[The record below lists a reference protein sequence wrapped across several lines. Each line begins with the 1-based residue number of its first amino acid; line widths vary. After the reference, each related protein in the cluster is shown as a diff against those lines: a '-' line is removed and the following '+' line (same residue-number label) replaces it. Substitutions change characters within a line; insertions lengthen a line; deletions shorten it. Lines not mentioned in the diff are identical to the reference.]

1 MESACCRTWSRIWV
15 RPETIW
21 SYCDL
26 CSAWGVK
33 ALLWD
38 WSQAMTASMVFAS
51 CGISPNAYS
60 LMGRPIS
67 SDNAENTAV
76 VSQGAVLV
84 FFCVGSG
91 VVGDESVFVHASEA
105 ASFAVNDY

>member
-76 VSQGAVLV
+76 NANGGG
-84 FFCVGSG
+84 FCLFYS
-91 VVGDESVFVHASEA
+91 VVDWVEQLAP
-105 ASFAVNDY
+105 